1 MTTQLQR
8 VKTGWSFFVF
18 RIPSIGL
25 RAKIGLHLLFQVD
38 HLGHVYLKTQAKKS
52 WMPLIQSP
60 IACQLGEVLAQAA
73 PVQV

>member
-38 HLGHVYLKTQAKKS
+38 HLGHVYLKTQAKK
-52 WMPLIQSP
+52 
-60 IACQLGEVLAQAA
+60 AGCR
-73 PVQV
+73 